1 MKRIY
6 ICSTVYH
13 LLIAIIKQLLY
24 TVDADLILCKEDN
37 IDSESLSRI
46 KSYNIFNNIITY
58 NDIESKGYFLHWKEI
73 LLHGNKKALEYY
85 EQTSGL
91 SFEYFRNNDIYMF
104 NDNSFWGRWFCCAKK
119 GYHLLEDGLDHY
131 IINPSTSIETTKFIY
146 LNKLFET
153 YNGHHGNSVYMIDLE
168 VNNKNGVHLNQDAK
182 IIECSRRGLFE
193 NLSNKQKHTLL
204 ELFCVPQDLFIQEGF
219 STLLLPQPLAEDG
232 IVSHQKKID
241 IYSFLIQNYSKG
253 TLYIKPHPREIENY
267 ATIFPQSKII
277 PFSKIPL
284 ELLDLL
290 PNFRFTYGITAFSTS
305 LTNLNSIK
313 NKIFMG
319 YDWTINF
326 GTNKSD
332 L

>member
-24 TVDADLILCKEDN
+24 TVDADLIICREDN
-37 IDSESLSRI
+37 IDSETLSRI
-46 KSYNIFNNIITY
+46 KSYNIFNNVIAY
-58 NDIESKGYFLHWKEI
+58 KDIETKGYFLHWKEKF
-73 LLHGNKKALEYY
+73 LYGNKKALKYY
-85 EQTSGL
+85 ELTSGL
-91 SFEYFRNNDIYMF
+91 SFDYFRNKDIYMF
-104 NDNSFWGRWFCCAKK
+104 NDNSFWGQWFCRTKK

-131 IINPSTSIETTKFIY
+131 IINPSTSLETTKFIY
-146 LNKLFET
+146 LNKLFGT
-153 YNGHHGNSVYMIDLE
+153 YNGHHGNSVHMIDLE
-168 VNNKNGVHLNQDAK
+168 VNKKDGVHLKKNTK
-182 IIECSRRGLFE
+182 IIECPRNKLFE
-193 NLSNKQKHTLL
+193 SLSNKQKQTLL
-204 ELFCVPQDLFIQEGF
+204 ELFGVPQNLFIEEQT

-241 IYSFLIQNYSKG
+241 IYSFLIQNYSRG
-253 TLYIKPHPREIENY
+253 ALYIKPHPRETENY
-267 ATIFPQSKII
+267 ANIFPQSKII

-305 LTNLNSIK
+305 LTNLNNIK

-326 GTNKSD
+326 SNNKTD

>member
-6 ICSTVYH
+6 ICSTIYH
-13 LLIAIIKQLLY
+13 LLIAIIKQLLHN
-24 TVDADLILCKEDN
+24 VDTDLIICKEDN
-37 IDSESLSRI
+37 IDSETLSRI
-46 KSYNIFNNIITY
+46 KSYNIFNNVITY
-58 NDIESKGYFLHWKEI
+58 KDIETKGYFLHWKEKF
-73 LLHGNKKALEYY
+73 LYGNKKALKYY
-85 EQTSGL
+85 ELISGL
-91 SFEYFRNNDIYMF
+91 PFDYLKNKDIYMF
-104 NDNSFWGRWFCCAKK
+104 NDNSFWGRWFCCTKK

-131 IINPSTSIETTKFIY
+131 IINPSTSIETTKFIR
-146 LNKLFET
+146 LNKLFGT
-153 YNGHHGNSVYMIDLE
+153 YNGHHGNSVHMIDLE
-168 VNNKNGVHLNQDAK
+168 VNNKDGIHLKNNTK
-182 IIECSRRGLFE
+182 IIECPRNKLFGS
-193 NLSNKQKHTLL
+193 LSNKQKQILL
-204 ELFCVPQDLFIQEGF
+204 ELFGVPQDFFIKEETT
-219 STLLLPQPLAEDG
+219 TLLLPQPLAEDG

-253 TLYIKPHPREIENY
+253 TLYIKPHPRETENY
-267 ATIFPQSKII
+267 ANIFPQSKII

-305 LTNLNSIK
+305 LTNLSNIK

-326 GTNKSD
+326 SNNKTD